1 MQKSKD
7 MTERIKNALELQKK
21 QIVESEHLSQDE
33 KLQLTELVSEAAECT
48 NGYDGEDK
56 VQRVAETTF
65 HVTTAMTKVMQ
76 QLAENN
82 DLTKELDYAMKQ
94 SAQKDIERDQMLNQI
109 ISNVKKVATVVQ
121 SSPKRDIKDLNWKDT
136 IKLVLVKPWI
146 WVFFAIFVFSPKCI
160 ELVHLL
166 IDKFKLGN

>member
-1 MQKSKD
+1 MK
-7 MTERIKNALELQKK
+7 ERIKNALELQKK
-21 QIVESEHLSQDE
+21 QIAESEHLSQDE

-48 NGYDGEDK
+48 NGYEGEET
-56 VQRVAETTF
+56 VQLVAETTF

-82 DLTKELDYAMKQ
+82 DLTKELDQTMKTAALNETDRDEKLCKI
-94 SAQKDIERDQMLNQI
+94 SADIEKVVLNM
-109 ISNVKKVATVVQ
+109 Q

-136 IKLVLVKPWI
+136 AKLILVKPWI
-146 WVFFAIFVFSPKCI
+146 WVFFAIFVFSPKCV